1 MSLQDFVAQ
10 LLAGLTRA
18 GLLFIVSAGL
28 SLVFGAMRVINL
40 AHGSL
45 YMLGA
50 FTSFSVARVFGGDI
64 GLVPALV
71 VAALVTAAVGAVIET
86 GVLRRLYQHEHLLQL
101 LATYALVLV
110 IADVVRFV
118 WGSQNRSVARPAG
131 LRGAV
136 DVLGSAFPLYNLF
149 IIVFA
154 LAIGGGLWLLVNRT
168 GLGRDIRAAIVDPE
182 MLGGVGV
189 NVARLFTMVFVI
201 GSALAGIAGAVVAP
215 ASAIGLG
222 MDIDILIEAFAV
234 TIIGGLGSIP
244 GALVG
249 AAIVGLTH
257 AFGILFVPR
266 LTLALIFLAMAAVL
280 AIRPSG
286 LFGVPERA

>member
-50 FTSFSVARVFGGDI
+50 FTSFSVVKVVGGDV
-64 GLVPALV
+64 GLVPALL
-71 VAALVTAAVGAVIET
+71 VAAVVTAAVGVVIET

-110 IADVVRFV
+110 IADIVRYL
-118 WGSQNRSVARPAG
+118 WGSQNRAVTRPAG
-131 LRGAV
+131 LRGSI

-149 IIVFA
+149 IIIFA
-154 LAIGGGLWLLVNRT
+154 LVIGAGLWFLVNRT

-189 NVARLFTMVFVI
+189 NVARLFTTVFVI

-215 ASAIGLG
+215 SSAIGLG
-222 MDIDILIEAFAV
+222 MDIEILIEAFAV

-244 GALVG
+244 GALIG
-249 AAIVGLTH
+249 AAIVGLTDS
-257 AFGILFVPR
+257 FGILFIPR
-266 LTLALIFLAMAAVL
+266 LTLALIFLALAAVL
-280 AIRPSG
+280 AVRPSG

>member
-1 MSLQDFVAQ
+1 MSLQDIVAQ

-50 FTSFSVARVFGGDI
+50 FTTFTVVNAMGGDF
-64 GLVPALV
+64 GLVPAV
-71 VAALVTAAVGAVIET
+71 IAAALVTAVVGALIEV
-86 GVLRRLYQHEHLLQL
+86 GVLRRLYRHEHLLQL

-110 IADVVRFV
+110 IADGARYV

-131 LRGAV
+131 LRGSV
-136 DVLGSAFPLYNLF
+136 EILGATFPLYNLF
-149 IIVFA
+149 IILFA
-154 LAIGGGLWLLVNRT
+154 LAVGGALWFLVNRT

-189 NVARLFTMVFVI
+189 NVAFLFTTVFVI
-201 GSALAGIAGAVVAP
+201 GSALAGVAGAVVAP
-215 ASAIGLG
+215 SSAVGLG
-222 MDIDILIEAFAV
+222 MDIDILIQAFAV

-249 AAIVGLTH
+249 ATIVGLTH
-257 AFGILFVPR
+257 SFGILFVPR